1 MKQKTE
7 PSPKRY
13 TTRGIWAVAIAALLL
28 TAAVALIARPALLA
42 RLGFSQPPAAET
54 TGPTEFP
61 LNENPYGPGD
71 FAYDGA
77 YLSCLAGPAKLGV
90 DVSSHQQ
97 DIDWAQVADAGME
110 FAMIRIGYRGYGAAG
125 TVQMDEYAGQN
136 LLGARQA
143 GLQVGAYFFSQ
154 AVSIPEAAAE
164 AASCIEFLQD
174 YELDLPVVFDWEY
187 VSEEARS
194 TSVDPDTL
202 LQCALVFCQAME
214 RAGYQPMIYF
224 NPHVARDYLDVTQL
238 SQYPFWLAQ
247 YQDQLDYPHAVEM
260 WQYTNKGTVPGIP
273 GDADIN
279 LWFTD

>member
-110 FAMIRIGYRGYGAAG
+110 FAMIRIEIG
-125 TVQMDEYAGQN
+125 
-136 LLGARQA
+136 
-143 GLQVGAYFFSQ
+143 
-154 AVSIPEAAAE
+154 
-164 AASCIEFLQD
+164 
-174 YELDLPVVFDWEY
+174 
-187 VSEEARS
+187 
-194 TSVDPDTL
+194 
-202 LQCALVFCQAME
+202 
-214 RAGYQPMIYF
+214 RA
-224 NPHVARDYLDVTQL
+224 HV
-238 SQYPFWLAQ
+238 
-247 YQDQLDYPHAVEM
+247 
-260 WQYTNKGTVPGIP
+260 
-273 GDADIN
+273 
-279 LWFTD
+279 